1 MEPNL
6 SPQGRLGML
15 DEVGHRKFI
24 IPAEVQGRF
33 HSAKRNLHFLLLC
46 FFLAVP
52 WLSINGRQLLL
63 FNIPQRRFFFF
74 GMELFA
80 HDTPLVFFLIMI
92 FAIGLAIMTALFG
105 RIWCGWAC
113 PQTVF
118 IEFLYRKIEIW
129 VEGNYLA
136 RRKLREEDM
145 SFKKFSKIFLKW
157 LLFLIVSSLIA
168 HSFIAYF
175 TGSKELLS
183 MMSGSP
189 TDNFSYFVMVSV
201 ATAVLLFNF
210 GWFREQFCVIACPY
224 GKFQSV
230 LMDQQTI
237 TVMYD
242 DKRGEPR
249 KGTVPTGAQRGDC
262 VSCQRCVQ
270 VCPTKIDIRNGIQL
284 ECIGCTACMDACDD
298 IMKKVNK
305 PAGLIRYKAIS
316 DRPINWFR
324 SRIVLYA
331 SILIFCS
338 AGFSYLLAT
347 SEPFRIEILRAHSE
361 PYRIRKTEASILVQN
376 HFNLRIENH
385 FSTAISVT
393 IESENKVNLILPENP
408 MQLGPEQKRD
418 IPLFIEIV
426 SDELINGKKEII
438 LTMNQGKKKYS
449 RKVVLIGPTN
459 SQ

>member
-15 DEVGHRKFI
+15 DESGHRKFI
-24 IPAEVQGRF
+24 IPAEVKGRF
-33 HSAKRNLHFLLLC
+33 HSAKKKLHFVLLC
-46 FFLAVP
+46 FFLALP
-52 WLSINGRQLLL
+52 WLNINGRQFLL
-63 FNIPQRRFFFF
+63 FNIPQRRFHFF
-74 GMELFA
+74 GIELFA

-92 FAIGLAIMTALFG
+92 FAIGLALATALFG
-105 RIWCGWAC
+105 RVWCGWAC

-118 IEFLYRKIEIW
+118 IEFVYRKIEIW

-136 RRKLREEDM
+136 RRRLRQEEM
-145 SFKKFSKIFLKW
+145 NFKKFAKMFLKW
-157 LLFLIVSSLIA
+157 GLFFIVSSLIA

-175 TGSKELLS
+175 TGSRELLA

-189 TDNFSYFVMVSV
+189 SDNLSYFVMV
-201 ATAVLLFNF
+201 TAVTAILLFNF

-249 KGTVPTGAQRGDC
+249 KGIASTVTGRGDC

-298 IMKKVNK
+298 IMRKVNK
-305 PAGLIRYKAIS
+305 PAGLIRYKALS
-316 DRPINWFR
+316 NKPVNWFR
-324 SRIVLYA
+324 SRIILYS
-331 SILIFCS
+331 SILVFCIF
-338 AGFSYLLAT
+338 GFGFTLGN
-347 SEPFRIEILRAHSE
+347 SEPFRIEILRAHAE
-361 PYRIRKTEASILVQN
+361 PYKMRKTDAADLVQN
-376 HFNLRIENH
+376 QFNLRLENH
-385 FSTAISVT
+385 YATAIT
-393 IESENKVNLILPENP
+393 ISIEAGDGVNLILPENP
-408 MQLGPEQKRD
+408 IQIGPEQKRD
-418 IPLFIEIV
+418 VPLFIEMV
-426 SDELINGKKEII
+426 ANQLTLGKKEIFLI
-438 LTMNQGKKKYS
+438 LKHEDKIYS
-449 RKVVLIGPTN
+449 RKVIFLGPMN
-459 SQ
+459 N